1 MSRATED
8 EPDAGGA
15 VPTIQAPTDT
25 REAQA
30 ERAAEFMALHPEG
43 STLAEIDAAADL
55 GSPTKVLS
63 AMRREL
69 GYGIA
74 LGPDRWVPCARGG
87 RRRQVRTYV
96 LTHRPQRAE
105 QLRLALEA

>member
-1 MSRATED
+1 MN
-8 EPDAGGA
+8 
-15 VPTIQAPTDT
+15 APPLPDT

-30 ERAAEFMALHPEG
+30 ERAADFMTLHPEG

-69 GYGIA
+69 GYGIRR
-74 LGPDRWVPCARGG
+74 GPDRWVMCARGAKL
-87 RRRQVRTYV
+87 RHVRTYV
-96 LTHRPQRAE
+96 LLHRPARAE
-105 QLRLALEA
+105 QLPLDL

>member
-1 MSRATED
+1 MN
-8 EPDAGGA
+8 
-15 VPTIQAPTDT
+15 APPLPDT

-30 ERAAEFMALHPEG
+30 ERAADFMALHPEG

-69 GYGIA
+69 GYGIRR
-74 LGPDRWVPCARGG
+74 GPNVPMSLARDTTAEARPAGTPRLDG
-87 RRRQVRTYV
+87 RVKP
-96 LTHRPQRAE
+96 L
-105 QLRLALEA
+105 